1 MKRFLAIFIFILGL
15 VGCANEDQQ
24 SETPLTT
31 TPEVVEQNQTNDSG
45 EEIKLTPQFDP
56 ISLIC

>member
-24 SETPLTT
+24 SETPSTT
-31 TPEVVEQNQTNDSG
+31 TPEVFEQNH
-45 EEIKLTPQFDP
+45 
-56 ISLIC
+56 LIC

>member
-24 SETPLTT
+24 SKTPPTT
-31 TPEVVEQNQTNDSG
+31 TPEVVEQDQKTDSG
-45 EEIKLTPQFDP
+45 EEIKLTHH
-56 ISLIC
+56 LIF